1 MRSFGSCSVPPG
13 CPLGALDLI
22 EDHQPIEMSAQEAR
36 GIAQLSLVLRR
47 FQIQLKGVTILGN
60 GLCKRRSFNL
70 PGPEKGDR
78 RGSDEG
84 ALQGLGALSTNH
96 TLHFW
101 R

>member
-1 MRSFGSCSVPPG
+1 
-13 CPLGALDLI
+13 
-22 EDHQPIEMSAQEAR
+22 MSAQETHE
-36 GIAQLSLVLRR
+36 IAQLSLALRR
-47 FQIQLKGVTILGN
+47 FQVQIKGATILDD
-60 GLCKRRSFNL
+60 GLCKRRFFNL

-101 R
+101 RQTQVLHA